1 MCAKSIL
8 FLFSI
13 LSTYVDSASFDQ
25 RQTGNLNVQVDLKD
39 IQIIALMKG
48 GKEEYVDYDYAYDY
62 SEMTIRPQNGSTT
75 PRPLN
80 ATTDA
85 ENDSTITTTVS
96 DQSTEAIKND
106 TWSSAETTLAPT
118 AVSQQD
124 TSSSTEKSAEV
135 FAATASTPPIPNDKN
150 ITVIQTASN
159 STECKKGFILN
170 IKGDCELKLQG
181 TGNALLKLV
190 KLSQRLKLKRENRR
204 NQNHST

>member
-8 FLFSI
+8 LLFSI

-62 SEMTIRPQNGSTT
+62 SEMTIRPENGSTT

-85 ENDSTITTTVS
+85 ENDSTTTAFNL
-96 DQSTEAIKND
+96 STEAIKND
-106 TWSSAETTLAPT
+106 TWLSAETTQAPT
-118 AVSQQD
+118 ASQQD
-124 TSSSTEKSAEV
+124 TSSFTEKSSEV
-135 FAATASTPPIPNDKN
+135 FATASTPPSPNDKN

-159 STECKKGFILN
+159 STECKKGFMLN
-170 IKGDCELKLQG
+170 LKGDCELKLQG

-204 NQNHST
+204 NHNHST

>member
-8 FLFSI
+8 LLFSI

-85 ENDSTITTTVS
+85 ENDSTTVA
-96 DQSTEAIKND
+96 DLSTETIKND
-106 TWSSAETTLAPT
+106 TWLSAETTPAPT
-118 AVSQQD
+118 VASQQD
-124 TSSSTEKSAEV
+124 TFSSTEKSTE
-135 FAATASTPPIPNDKN
+135 ATASSPPIPNNDKN
-150 ITVIQTASN
+150 ITVTQTSSN

-170 IKGDCELKLQG
+170 VKGDCELKLQG

>member
-8 FLFSI
+8 LLFSI

-62 SEMTIRPQNGSTT
+62 SEMTIKPQNGSTT

-85 ENDSTITTTVS
+85 ENDSTTTVF
-96 DQSTEAIKND
+96 DLSTVAIKND
-106 TWSSAETTLAPT
+106 TWLSAETTPAPT
-118 AVSQQD
+118 AATQQD
-124 TSSSTEKSAEV
+124 TFSSTEKNTEG
-135 FAATASTPPIPNDKN
+135 FATASSPPIPNDKN
-150 ITVIQTASN
+150 ITVTQTASN
-159 STECKKGFILN
+159 STECKKGLILN
-170 IKGDCELKLQG
+170 LKGDCELKLQG